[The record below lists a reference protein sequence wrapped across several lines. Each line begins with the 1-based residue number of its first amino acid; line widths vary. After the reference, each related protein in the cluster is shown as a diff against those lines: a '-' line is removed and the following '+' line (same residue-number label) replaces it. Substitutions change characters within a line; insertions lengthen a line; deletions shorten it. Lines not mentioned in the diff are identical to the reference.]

1 MRLLVVEDDE
11 RLRTMVAQRLREA
24 GYAVD
29 LAIDGDEGLYMARDY
44 PIDLA
49 IVDLGLPGI
58 TGLDLVRQLR
68 EEGSKLPILILTARD
83 QWQDKV
89 AGLEAGADD
98 YLTKPFHLP
107 ELLARIQALL
117 RRSAGHASP
126 EIQYG
131 PLRIHLARQE
141 VVNNQ
146 EAISLT
152 SYEYKLLEYLVLHT
166 GEVLSKQVLNEHLY
180 DEDADPDSNVLEVLI
195 GRLRKKLDPSGDWQ
209 PIETLRGRGYRL
221 RQDMTESQA
230 E

>member
-1 MRLLVVEDDE
+1 MRLLVIEDDD
-11 RLRTMVAQRLREA
+11 RLRSMVEQRLRES

-29 LAIDGDEGLYMARDY
+29 TASDGEEGLYMARGY

-49 IVDLGLPGI
+49 IIDLGLPRLS
-58 TGLDLVRQLR
+58 GLDVVRELR
-68 EEGSKLPILILTARD
+68 SEGSKLPILLLTARD

-89 AGLEAGADD
+89 SGLEAGADD

-117 RRSAGHASP
+117 RRSAGHASA
-126 EIQYG
+126 EVKYG
-131 PLRIHLARQE
+131 PLRIHLSRQE
-141 VVNNQ
+141 VSAENGTIN
-146 EAISLT
+146 LT
-152 SYEYKLLEYLVLHT
+152 SYEYKLLEYLVLHP

-195 GRLRKKLDPSGDWQ
+195 GRLRKKIDPDGQWQ

-221 RQDMTESQA
+221 RSEPA
-230 E
+230 A